1 VAESDRKGGPPGPWL
16 RGAALALTFAT
27 GFAALVDE
35 VAWQRALAVLLGS
48 HGEATSAVLAIFLG
62 GLALG
67 YALFGRWS
75 RRRTRRARLLRAYGA
90 AEIGVGLWALA
101 FPTLFAGA
109 RALSVQLR
117 PASAGLDLAGD
128 LALTVA
134 LLGPPTVLMG
144 ATLPLL
150 TQALARDLPDASRIH
165 ALVYGTNAAGGFLG
179 AWAAGLWALP
189 TLGIDGALRALG
201 VVSLAAGAA
210 FLALARHAGP
220 DAAPAAPPRAAGARP
235 TATSPSHAAAACLI
249 GFAMIALQT
258 VWVRV
263 AALAFGS
270 SDLTFAI
277 VAGVFVLCI
286 ATGSLA
292 VAALPRVPRAAV
304 VAAPAAVAVLLA
316 ALDPALPTA
325 PYFAHHVRLW
335 AGLGEGAQLRFE
347 LGAAALCLAVG
358 LLPLGLAG
366 ASLPLLFHALRRRMD
381 DLGDV
386 VGRLYGWN
394 TLGSVLGALLGGY
407 LLLLRL
413 DLQDVHRVAI
423 GALALAAGLLARAEG
438 RRSRAAPVV
447 AIALAALVAFALP
460 DWDPRLLSAGYLRLR
475 EPTDRSHAGPRA
487 LAEAQGATPV
497 FAADDPVTTVL
508 VSDHRT
514 EAGEISRAL
523 YTQGKSDGSLLPD
536 YPTMAL
542 TGLVP
547 CALARRCES
556 AFVIGLGTGV
566 TAGELAE
573 VGTVGHVVVSE
584 ISRAVIEA
592 LPLFDHGNR
601 GASRSPKI
609 EIVASDAYRTL
620 LGRDDRFDVIA
631 SEPSHPWASG
641 VERLY
646 AVEFLRA
653 ARERLAPGGVYAQWM
668 HAYEMDDATLALVLR
683 TFAAAFERTAVWYA
697 RGPDLLLLGWAD
709 AADGHEATRLRARAA
724 RPDVA
729 AGLARADVAGLPE
742 LIAHELIPPGVI
754 TAEALPGPL
763 HTLLR
768 PRLAH
773 GAGRAFFY
781 DRRARLPR
789 FLSDAARARGRA
801 ASVLAA
807 EPPRDDATFHAIV
820 DETCGSR
827 GFECAAWIAAWRHAR
842 PDSPGPE
849 RAREAWSD
857 LHAAHLLPERIDLLA
872 SLFGGGRPG
881 LGARDARRVTDH
893 YVAYYL
899 HGQPF
904 SRAALERTWA
914 ECLGEGCAAG
924 RRAALARL
932 DAPSTSAQPP
942 ANDEEAP

>member
-1 VAESDRKGGPPGPWL
+1 V
-16 RGAALALTFAT
+16 RGAALGLTFAT

-48 HGEATSAVLAIFLG
+48 HGEATTAVLAIFLG

-75 RRRTRRARLLRAYGA
+75 RRRTGRARLLRAYGA
-90 AEIGVGLWALA
+90 AEIGVGVWALA

-109 RALSVQLR
+109 RALSVELR
-117 PASAGLDLAGD
+117 PESAALDLAGD

-150 TQALARDLPDASRIH
+150 TQALARDLADASRVH
-165 ALVYGTNAAGGFLG
+165 ARIYGTNAAGGFLG

-189 TLGIDGALRALG
+189 ALGIDGTLRAMGL
-201 VVSLAAGAA
+201 VSLAAGAI
-210 FLALARHAGP
+210 FLGLARGAGP
-220 DAAPAAPPRAAGARP
+220 AAVAVAAPRPATPTRPAGA
-235 TATSPSHAAAACLI
+235 TPSHAAAAGLI

-258 VWVRV
+258 VWIRV

-277 VAGVFVLCI
+277 LAGVFVLCI
-286 ATGSLA
+286 AIGSLA
-292 VAALPRVPRAAV
+292 VSALPRVPRAAV
-304 VAAPAAVAVLLA
+304 VAAPATVAALLA

-335 AGLGEGAQLRFE
+335 AGLGEGAHLRFQ

-358 LLPLGLAG
+358 LVPLGMAG

-407 LLLLRL
+407 VLLLRL

-423 GALALAAGLLARAEG
+423 AALAVAAGLLARVEG
-438 RRSRAAPVV
+438 RRLRAAPALAVG
-447 AIALAALVAFALP
+447 LAALVWGVLP

-475 EPTDRSHAGPRA
+475 EPTDRSYAGPRA
-487 LAEAQGATPV
+487 LAQAQGATPV

-514 EAGEISRAL
+514 DDGEISRAL

-536 YPTMAL
+536 YPTMTLA
-542 TGLVP
+542 GLVP
-547 CALARRCES
+547 CLLARRCES

-566 TAGELAE
+566 TAGELAALE
-573 VGTVGHVVVSE
+573 DVRRVVVSE
-584 ISRAVIEA
+584 ISPAVIAA
-592 LPLFDHGNR
+592 LPFFDHGNR
-601 GASRSPKI
+601 GVSRSAKI

-668 HAYEMDDATLALVLR
+668 HSYEMDDATLALVLR

-697 RGPDLLLLGWAD
+697 HGPDLLLLGWAD
-709 AADGHEATRLRARAA
+709 AADGREGPRLRARAA

-729 AGLARADVAGLPE
+729 AGLRRAGVAGLPE
-742 LIAHELIPPGVI
+742 LLAHELIPPGVI
-754 TAEALPGPL
+754 DADALPGPL

-768 PRLAH
+768 PRLAQR
-773 GAGRAFFY
+773 AGRAFFY

-789 FLSDAARARGRA
+789 FLSDAARARARA
-801 ASVLAA
+801 TSVLAA
-807 EPPRDDATFHAIV
+807 DPPRDDAAFRAFV
-820 DETCGSR
+820 DETCESR

-857 LHAAHLLPERIDLLA
+857 AHPAHLLPERIGLLVE
-872 SLFGGGRPG
+872 LFDGGRPG
-881 LGARDARRVTDH
+881 LGAEDARRVTDH

-899 HGQPF
+899 HGHPF
-904 SRAALERTWA
+904 PREALERTW
-914 ECLGEGCAAG
+914 ETCEGEGCAAG
-924 RRAALARL
+924 RRAAFARL
-932 DAPSTSAQPP
+932 DALAASARP
-942 ANDEEAP
+942 AGHEDGDAS